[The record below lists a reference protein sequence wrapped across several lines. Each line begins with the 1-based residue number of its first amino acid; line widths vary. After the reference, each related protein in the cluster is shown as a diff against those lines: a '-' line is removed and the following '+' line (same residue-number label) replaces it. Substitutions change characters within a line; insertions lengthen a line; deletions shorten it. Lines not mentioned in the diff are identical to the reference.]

1 MRYLYSSIY
10 LLQEPIIAKMVEV
23 KRTKGGVLLFWASL
37 VQDSSFRVTEPDE
50 DLKPFIIADIW
61 LDGCYALSRLYSKTS
76 PKSGPS

>member
-61 LDGCYALSRLYSKTS
+61 MLCSFKTIFEDFS
-76 PKSGPS
+76 